1 MLVLWSILQFIYLQ
15 RVPRLSKLIA
25 FFSDERH
32 AKPAVKRKTEED
44 DEPDLNETNY
54 DEVRGLK
61 TIINGQVEL

>member
-1 MLVLWSILQFIYLQ
+1 MFLVCLNSLH
-15 RVPRLSKLIA
+15 

-54 DEVRGLK
+54 DEFRGLK
-61 TIINGQVEL
+61 TNINGMVEL